1 MKVLIL
7 HTDPRDMGGVATFYR
22 KLTDKFTLPVGHFVV
37 GRRPGERGVLAKAR
51 RLLGDYG
58 RFVRTL
64 RESPCEIVHANP
76 SLDRKSFLRDG
87 LFLILAR
94 LARKP
99 TVVTFHQSQEA
110 LLQRRGRWLFRR
122 LYGKTN
128 HFIVLSKSLEN
139 ALRSWGFTQPVH
151 REVTLIDDAVLEGFQ
166 IQRAVDER
174 QRAPGRRIL
183 FLSRLHRDKGI
194 YETLKALSILQ
205 TRYPDLGLVVAGDGN
220 ELQGAQSFVRTRGM
234 ANVEFTGYIRGE
246 ALISLFKS
254 AYLYCLPTYY
264 PEGLPSTV
272 IEAMAFGLP
281 VVTRP
286 VGGIADFF
294 KNGEHG
300 FSTTS
305 REPAVI
311 AELIE
316 KLLTDEAL
324 YRHISSLNYKYGQK
338 HFLASRAALRL
349 EQIYTTLMTPP
360 PDGSPTPLRKRAKGE
375 ESSLTK
381 AM

>member
-1 MKVLIL
+1 MKILIL

-37 GRRPGERGVLAKAR
+37 GRRPDERGLLAKAQ
-51 RLLGDYG
+51 RLVRDY
-58 RFVRTL
+58 RQFARTL

-87 LFLILAR
+87 LFLLLAR
-94 LARKP
+94 LAGKP

-110 LLQRRGRWLFRR
+110 LLHRHGRWLFRL

-128 HFIVLSKSLEN
+128 HFIVLSESLKR
-139 ALRSWGFTQPVH
+139 ALQSWGCAQPVH

-166 IQRAVDER
+166 IQQAIDER
-174 QRAPGRRIL
+174 QRYPGRRIL
-183 FLSRLHRDKGI
+183 FLSRLHSDKGI
-194 YETLKALSILQ
+194 YETLDALSILQ
-205 TRYPDLGLVVAGDGN
+205 ARHPDLGLIVAGDGN
-220 ELQGAQSFVRTRGM
+220 ELQGAKSFVRERSI
-234 ANVEFTGYIRGE
+234 ANVEFTGYVRGE

-272 IEAMAFGLP
+272 IESIAFGLP

-300 FSTTS
+300 FATTS
-305 REPAVI
+305 RAPAVI

-316 KLLTDEAL
+316 KLLTDETL
-324 YRHISSLNYKYGQK
+324 YRNISRHNYDYGQK
-338 HFLASRAALRL
+338 HFLASSAALRL
-349 EQIYTTLMTPP
+349 EQIYTNLMTPP
-360 PDGSPTPLRKRAKGE
+360 TDGSRARLPKREKPA
-375 ESSLTK
+375 ESSLPK
-381 AM
+381 AL